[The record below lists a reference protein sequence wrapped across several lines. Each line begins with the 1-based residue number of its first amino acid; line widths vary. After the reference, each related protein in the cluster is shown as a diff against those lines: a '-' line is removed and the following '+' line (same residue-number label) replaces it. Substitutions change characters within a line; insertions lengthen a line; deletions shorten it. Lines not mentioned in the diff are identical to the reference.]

1 MFHPF
6 SLANTLFS
14 ARQISPAGI
23 RTSNGATAG
32 DLGGAAPQSPIVGVR
47 RDIGFVPQ
55 FLPSMTI
62 VGGLKQPPRF

>member
-6 SLANTLFS
+6 SLSNTLFA
-14 ARQISPAGI
+14 ARQVSSGSL
-23 RTSNGATAG
+23 RTSNGSTAG